1 MEAKESYANV
11 PETEGQTWLA
21 AGSTILSASA
31 AVRRA
36 FTPACNA
43 CNALPLPAC
52 NICPALRTVSPLPDC
67 DACPALLRAVR
78 RALPLHACN
87 AYPAVR
93 IACELA
99 YDNWSSLVCLL
110 NRADRNGA

>member
-43 CNALPLPAC
+43 LPLSAC
-52 NICPALRTVSPLPDC
+52 NTFPALRTASPLPDC

-78 RALPLHACN
+78 RALLLPACN
-87 AYPAVR
+87 AYPALR
-93 IACELA
+93 TACELA
-99 YDNWSSLVCLL
+99 YDSRSSLACAYSIALIVMVHE
-110 NRADRNGA
+110 